1 MHTNFIIRG
10 IDFSA
15 TVLVIASY
23 PLDLISIMF
32 SLFDFL
38 LFCFQKIKNISLLTF
53 FKFLKFLF
61 FYMIIYQFLFSV
73 FTFSFLFDWCF
84 FIIYKYLFLFFF
96 SFLILNFKI

>member
-1 MHTNFIIRG
+1 MIRLGFFLYLFNLIFITTIHIINMHTNFIIRG

-38 LFCFQKIKNISLLTF
+38 LFFQKIKNISLLTF

-61 FYMIIYQFLFSV
+61 FI
-73 FTFSFLFDWCF
+73 
-84 FIIYKYLFLFFF
+84 
-96 SFLILNFKI
+96 